1 MYKGRLV
8 INGGISQM
16 GAINPSV
23 RAEHSDTIHYQKQKR
38 TSLIFIARGETKN
51 DVIMKIR
58 RALID
63 VKITAHPSATEEYRA
78 KVETLPFEILKQM
91 GEKPFTIRLDY
102 DSFDDI
108 RASCNWKLETDPESA
123 AVQL

>member
-8 INGGISQM
+8 INGGVSQM

-23 RAEHSDTIHYQKQKR
+23 RAEQSDTIHYQKRKH

-51 DVIMKIR
+51 DVIMKVR
-58 RALID
+58 RAMME
-63 VKITAHPSATEEYRA
+63 VKMTAHPAATDKYKIE
-78 KVETLPFEILKQM
+78 VETIPLKILEQL
-91 GEKPFTIRLDY
+91 GEKPFTHRLGY

-108 RASCNWKLETDPESA
+108 AASCNWKLEPDPESA
-123 AVQL
+123 AIQL

>member
-23 RAEHSDTIHYQKQKR
+23 RAEHSDTIHYQKRKH

-51 DVIMKIR
+51 DVLMKVR
-58 RALID
+58 RAIVDL
-63 VKITAHPSATEEYRA
+63 KMTAHPAATEEYRT
-78 KVETLPFEILKQM
+78 KVETLPFEILKQL
-91 GEKPFTIRLDY
+91 GEKPFTHRLSY

-108 RASCNWKLETDPESA
+108 CASCNWKLEPDPESA
-123 AVQL
+123 AIQL